1 MPLNAYVLIH
11 VSGPQTMSASRK
23 IQKFKGV
30 MSAHVVVG
38 PYDVIAFVEGDNHKE
53 IGDLVFTKIRRVQGV
68 TAHYVFCNGSLNSP
82 LHFIASFSFRN
93 GFSSEGSSVTALKGF
108 DSTISYKLK

>member
-1 MPLNAYVLIH
+1 MSVNAYILIN
-11 VSGPQTMSASRK
+11 VSGPQTKSALGK

-38 PYDVIAFVEGDNHKE
+38 PYDVIAFVEGENHKE

-68 TAHYVFCNGSLNSP
+68 TATTTCF
-82 LHFIASFSFRN
+82 AM
-93 GFSSEGSSVTALKGF
+93 EA
-108 DSTISYKLK
+108 

>member
-1 MPLNAYVLIH
+1 MPVNAYVLIN
-11 VSGPQTMSASRK
+11 VSGPQTMSALGK

-30 MSAHVVVG
+30 ISAHVVVG

-68 TAHYVFCNGSLNSP
+68 TATTTCFAMEV
-82 LHFIASFSFRN
+82 
-93 GFSSEGSSVTALKGF
+93 
-108 DSTISYKLK
+108 

>member
-1 MPLNAYVLIH
+1 
-11 VSGPQTMSASRK
+11 
-23 IQKFKGV
+23 

-68 TAHYVFCNGSLNSP
+68 TATTTCFAMEV
-82 LHFIASFSFRN
+82 
-93 GFSSEGSSVTALKGF
+93 
-108 DSTISYKLK
+108 